1 MGGITQC
8 SPKTCTLTWPKSVFF
23 FFFYPEVSFEMPQSL
38 FDLLHANLCLC
49 LSTFAIWAV
58 ANSGIVSFIL
68 GLHLSWDQA
77 LFLGFTLRSL
87 VHWSWLLHSM
97 IDMSPIWAQFHSLT
111 HGHQLKKNFLASFVE
126 AVVFSLGCVWHLWEI
141 PDGCNYVYEGQRTP
155 SGNSLLYKKK
165 KKSVS
170 LWPTACQAIYTCC
183 PSSPK
188 NEPVSIFFFLTKGWD
203 YEHIPSHLFFFFK
216 CGLWGLN
223 SGHHSPHFLFSLFL
237 AR

>member
-1 MGGITQC
+1 
-8 SPKTCTLTWPKSVFF
+8 
-23 FFFYPEVSFEMPQSL
+23 MPQSL

-58 ANSGIVSFIL
+58 AYSGIVSFIL

-87 VHWSWLLHSM
+87 VHWSWLLHSWLLHSM

-111 HGHQLKKNFLASFVE
+111 HGHQLKKKIVLASIVE

-165 KKSVS
+165 KKKVS
-170 LWPTACQAIYTCC
+170 LFGLQLAKPSRLAVHQA
-183 PSSPK
+183 PRMSLSP
-188 NEPVSIFFFLTKGWD
+188 
-203 YEHIPSHLFFFFK
+203 FFFFK
-216 CGLWGLN
+216 LRAEIMNTYHHTYFFLMWALGLELW
-223 SGHHSPHFLFSLFL
+223 SPQPTFLI
-237 AR
+237 